1 MTTSTKAINIPVSLW
16 EELKEIAEDNCR
28 TMPKQILAWCKE
40 YREKNRELTAQ
51 EYCEREPQRTY
62 LLNAMKEISEGR
74 GKVCHSAEELFRELG
89 I

>member
-1 MTTSTKAINIPVSLW
+1 MTTATKAINIPVNVW
-16 EELKEIAEDNCR
+16 EDLKEIAEDNCR

-62 LLNAMKEISEGR
+62 LLNAMKEKGT
-74 GKVCHSAEELFRELG
+74 VCKSAEELFNALG